1 MEFQLDFLNQDGLGE
16 DIPFSMVIIANEYYD
31 AWAVGN
37 RLARRLACRFEGC
50 THLVGPEA

>member
-16 DIPFSMVIIANEYYD
+16 DIPFSIVIIADAYMD
-31 AWAVGN
+31 AWEIGN

-50 THLVGPEA
+50 TITNETC